1 MWPCAPDKNGCV
13 MSNQWTD
20 DDFEEDDESQQNQQA
35 QLPKGFRTQL
45 NKVQKENKELR
56 ESNAKLLVQVRQTA
70 IATAL
75 GAKGVDPKV
84 AKLVPSEIEPTP
96 EAVEAWLA
104 DYADLFAPK
113 ATAEGDGAGGNTDEG
128 QGDGDGEN
136 AEYAAQMGRIST
148 VANGA
153 QAPGRQQD
161 ILKQITD
168 PAMTQ
173 EKLMELITAHG
184 GGFGSG

>member
-1 MWPCAPDKNGCV
+1 MQ
-13 MSNQWTD
+13 NQWTD
-20 DDFEEDDESQQNQQA
+20 DGLEDDDESQGQQA

-45 NKVQKENKELR
+45 NKVSKENKDLR
-56 ESNAKLLVQVRQTA
+56 DANAKLLVQVRQTA
-70 IATAL
+70 ISQAL
-75 GAKGVDPKV
+75 SAKGIDAKV

-104 DYADLFAPK
+104 DYGDLFVPK
-113 ATAEGDGAGGNTDEG
+113 AAAEGEGTGTATDEG
-128 QGDGDGEN
+128 QGDDDSGN

-153 QAPGRQQD
+153 QAPARQQD
-161 ILKQITD
+161 LLKQISD
-168 PAMTQ
+168 PNLSQ
-173 EKLMELITAHG
+173 EQLLSLINAHG